1 MRSID
6 ITISGKSQA
15 KDTGK
20 GIDPEIV
27 PKLFTKFA
35 TKSEKGTGL
44 GLYIC
49 KGIIEAHGGKI
60 WARNNS
66 VEKNIGSSGSGSG
79 ATFGFSL
86 PLDKYEILAVSI
98 FDSFHCKDSIF
109 SSALKFVYCPNFEAL
124 SIIISQNMGKF
135 LSMTSIIMILKFQRD
150 TSLDILGNMD
160 NNKRANYV

>member
-1 MRSID
+1 VLVEIIREIVEDYTTNIRNSNRNIIIAFSSSKELESTHILAD
-6 ITISGKSQA
+6 QNRIKQVISNLLDNVIKFTEKGTIVLTAEVEDRHDYITIRA

-49 KGIIEAHGGKI
+49 KGIIEAHGGRI
-60 WARNNS
+60 WAKNNS
-66 VEKNIGSSGSGSG
+66 VEKNIGSSGNGSG

-86 PLDKYEILAVSI
+86 PLDHV
-98 FDSFHCKDSIF
+98 
-109 SSALKFVYCPNFEAL
+109 
-124 SIIISQNMGKF
+124 
-135 LSMTSIIMILKFQRD
+135 
-150 TSLDILGNMD
+150 
-160 NNKRANYV
+160 